1 MAIVTAACISFGPP
15 QARAASTGA
24 DTKTAV
30 ACSHPTYPMPTAWYF
45 PAAAPL
51 ALVWMQ
57 HGFVED
63 KNVWSALA
71 RELATRGYLVM
82 ATTLA
87 AFNIFDCTVEN
98 LGNNTAFLDNIANV
112 FGKKGDPNGALATSF
127 NTAAAQGGWPRRHC
141 PRSWCSSAIRPG
153 WKLALTVTVADPEG
167 LVAALKGGT

>member
-15 QARAASTGA
+15 QARAASTVA

-30 ACSHPTYPMPTAWYF
+30 ACSHLTYPMATAWYF

-63 KNVWSALA
+63 KHVWSALA

-82 ATTLA
+82 ATTLPT
-87 AFNIFDCTVEN
+87 FNIFGCTVEN

-112 FGKKGDPNGALATSF
+112 FGKRVIRTAPWPHPSTRPRQRGLAPV
-127 NTAAAQGGWPRRHC
+127 AIAREAGVRR
-141 PRSWCSSAIRPG
+141 PFGRGESWR
-153 WKLALTVTVADPEG
+153 
-167 LVAALKGGT
+167 